1 MVNNCGSLIY
11 LISGAEPP
19 ARAVKATRATLIAR
33 ARQAHLRKRKSFLIK
48 GIRLSWIVET
58 MKSYIVLTDPKPKN
72 LEDDIN
78 AQVEIGWQLEHFG
91 YAEGTGYY
99 YAVME
104 KERETV

>member
-1 MVNNCGSLIY
+1 
-11 LISGAEPP
+11 
-19 ARAVKATRATLIAR
+19 
-33 ARQAHLRKRKSFLIK
+33 
-48 GIRLSWIVET
+48 

-99 YAVME
+99 YAVMA